1 LLRNP
6 ISRAL
11 VLGSACLLAIAPFFW
26 RGSPSGHDF
35 EFHMFSWMEVLGQWQ
50 HGILYPRWA
59 ALAHWGYGEA
69 RFLFYPP
76 ASWTL
81 GAALG
86 AALPWKMVPGAYCW
100 MVLTLAGAAMYRLAR
115 EWFPLPDALF
125 AAAFYAL
132 NPYHLLIVYWRS
144 AYAELLAATLLPLLL
159 LCLLRLKEPGFRPTL
174 WLSLTLAAAWLT
186 NLPAAVM
193 IHYSVTGLGTLLAV
207 QNRSWRPL
215 LRTALAV
222 TLGAGLASFYLL
234 PAIHE
239 QGWINL
245 SEVLSPGVRPQDN
258 FIFTG
263 IADPDHNRFNL
274 LVSTIALAEIGMLAF
289 AIWFSRRTKHVGTAA
304 PGCPGARSGA
314 ASNQSPWMLLSAWGA
329 GTALLMLSVTNW
341 LWQHLPK
348 LRFVQLPFRWLLCM
362 NAALAMLLPMAA
374 KRWTP
379 RLLASAVLLA
389 VVILAGYRIQL
400 PWWDFAADIREMSDA
415 IADGTGYEGADE
427 YVPAGAD
434 PYELNK
440 SLPRVSD
447 DKGAPVP
454 SEMLAW
460 AQTEKHFKVHT
471 AAAQN
476 LTVRLFSYPAWEVVV
491 NGKPTETQR
500 TDVTGLIVIPI
511 AAGDNDVQLH
521 FHRTSDRLVGNV
533 VSLISLA
540 LFVVAWFKSGKGR
553 TSSLRVLVATSNAG
567 KLRDFAGAAAPYGI
581 AIATIPNFSSL
592 PEVIEDGTTFEENAR
607 KKAES
612 YSLAVPGELVLADDS
627 GLEIDALGGVPGV
640 RSARYAADELA
651 SGDYNGDEHGNE
663 RPDEPDAVERNSNS
677 NDEAN
682 NGRVLRE
689 LANVAAEKRTAR
701 FVCVLAVAR
710 DGQTI
715 HTFRGTAE
723 GLILDAPRG
732 NNGFGY
738 DPLFYFRQIGKTFA
752 ELSTVKKAHYSHRG
766 AAFRAF
772 LSWYCET

>member
-1 LLRNP
+1 
-6 ISRAL
+6 
-11 VLGSACLLAIAPFFW
+11 
-26 RGSPSGHDF
+26 
-35 EFHMFSWMEVLGQWQ
+35 MFSWMEVLGQWK

-100 MVLTLAGAAMYRLAR
+100 MVITLAGGAMYRLAR
-115 EWFPLPDALF
+115 EWFPAPDALF
-125 AAAFYAL
+125 AAVFYAL

-144 AYAELLAATLLPLLL
+144 AYAELLAAALLPLLL
-159 LCLLRLKEPGFRPTL
+159 LYLLRLKEPGFRPTL

-193 IHYSVTGLGTLLAV
+193 IHYSVAGLATLLAV
-207 QNRSWRPL
+207 QKRSWRPL
-215 LRTALAV
+215 LQTALAIAF
-222 TLGAGLASFYLL
+222 GAGLASFYLI
-234 PAIHE
+234 PAIYE

-258 FIFTG
+258 FIFIT

-274 LVSTIALAEIGMLAF
+274 LVSTIALAEIGTLAF
-289 AIWFSRRTKHVGTAA
+289 AIWFSRQTKRV
-304 PGCPGARSGA
+304 GA
-314 ASNQSPWMLLSAWGA
+314 AASQSPWMPLSAWGA
-329 GTALLMLSVTNW
+329 VSAVLMLSLSNL

-374 KRWTP
+374 KRWTS
-379 RLLASAVLLA
+379 RLLASAVFLA
-389 VVILAGYRIQL
+389 AVILAGYRIQP
-400 PWWDFAADIREMSDA
+400 PWWDMAADIREMSDA
-415 IADGTGYEGADE
+415 VADGTGYEGADE

-440 SLPRVSD
+440 SLPRVSND
-447 DKGAPVP
+447 TGAPVP
-454 SEMLAW
+454 SKVLAW
-460 AQTEKHFKVHT
+460 AQTEKHFKVHA

-476 LTVRLFSYPAWEVVV
+476 LTVRLFNYPAWEILV
-491 NGKPTETQR
+491 NGKPTETHR

-511 AAGDNDVQLH
+511 AAGDNDVHIH
-521 FHRTSDRLVGNV
+521 FRRTSDRIVGDI
-533 VSLISLA
+533 VSLISVA
-540 LFVVAWFKSGKGR
+540 LFVVAWVKTGKGHITAR
-553 TSSLRVLVATSNAG
+553 TVLVATSNAG
-567 KLRDFAGAAAPYGI
+567 KLRDFAGAAAPFGI
-581 AIATIPNFSSL
+581 TIATIPNFSSL
-592 PEVIEDGTTFEENAR
+592 PEVIEDGATFEENAR
-607 KKAES
+607 KKAEAF
-612 YSLAVPGELVLADDS
+612 SLAVPGEVVLADDS
-627 GLEIDALGGVPGV
+627 GLEIDALGGAPGV

-651 SGDYNGDEHGNE
+651 SGHDNEHDNE
-663 RPDEPDAVERNSNS
+663 RRDEPYALERNSNS

-682 NGRVLRE
+682 NTRVLRE
-689 LANVAAEKRTAR
+689 LANIAAEKRGAR

-715 HTFRGTAE
+715 RTFRGTAE
-723 GLILDAPRG
+723 GLILDTPRG
-732 NNGFGY
+732 QDGFGY
-738 DPLFYFRQIGKTFA
+738 DPLFYFTRIGKTFA
-752 ELSTVKKAHYSHRG
+752 ELSAIEKAQYSHRG

-772 LSWYCET
+772 LSWYRET